1 MSLSSVMSVALS
13 GLTVTSRAA
22 DIVSSNISNAMTDGY
37 GVRQVSVT
45 GQNLGNGGSGA
56 RVLGVLR
63 IEDAALIGH
72 RRRAEAEFAF
82 GTTQGQHLNRLEGAI
97 GIPDT
102 PASLAARSAAFEAA
116 LTAAAASPHNQVRL
130 AGAVDAAVALA
141 GTINGISDGIQAQ
154 RLAADGAIA
163 RGIERF
169 NGALGE
175 LATLNTRIRRDGGG
189 ATDVSGLLDA
199 QARLVNDIAA
209 LVPLESRRDAS
220 GALQLYSADGEAL
233 LDWRAAVLGF
243 SPVAVMTAESTL
255 ADGALSGLTLN
266 GRALALDGP
275 TAALAGGELA
285 ALFLQRDAWGPA
297 AQRDIDAI
305 ARDLAARLDAAGIDP
320 TRAAGQPGLFTYA
333 GAVPDAA
340 TETGLAARLRVNAAV
355 LPDQGGAHWR
365 LRDGLGAAVPGPGG
379 AAGLLQAQRDA
390 LAALR
395 PTASGSFSATNR
407 SFAGLV
413 ADHLSGVGMAR
424 QSAETRQ
431 SHAAARLDVLRN
443 EELAQGVNTDS
454 EMLQLLRIEKIFAAN
469 ARVITAAQEMIDQLI
484 RMGR

>member
-175 LATLNTRIRRDGGG
+175 LATLNTRIRRDGG
-189 ATDVSGLLDA
+189 
-199 QARLVNDIAA
+199 ARRMCRGCLMRRPGWSTI
-209 LVPLESRRDAS
+209 SRR
-220 GALQLYSADGEAL
+220 
-233 LDWRAAVLGF
+233 
-243 SPVAVMTAESTL
+243 
-255 ADGALSGLTLN
+255 LS
-266 GRALALDGP
+266 RWKA
-275 TAALAGGELA
+275 
-285 ALFLQRDAWGPA
+285 
-297 AQRDIDAI
+297 
-305 ARDLAARLDAAGIDP
+305 
-320 TRAAGQPGLFTYA
+320 
-333 GAVPDAA
+333 AA
-340 TETGLAARLRVNAAV
+340 TPAGPCSSTVPMARRCSTGGRRCWGFPRLR
-355 LPDQGGAHWR
+355 
-365 LRDGLGAAVPGPGG
+365 
-379 AAGLLQAQRDA
+379 
-390 LAALR
+390 
-395 PTASGSFSATNR
+395 
-407 SFAGLV
+407 
-413 ADHLSGVGMAR
+413 
-424 QSAETRQ
+424 
-431 SHAAARLDVLRN
+431 
-443 EELAQGVNTDS
+443 
-454 EMLQLLRIEKIFAAN
+454 
-469 ARVITAAQEMIDQLI
+469 
-484 RMGR
+484 